1 MRLVPAVPTARPYI
15 PPPDSGAHPLRV
27 TPVMDA
33 LLTFLFKYP
42 SRVWERGEIIWGPVL
57 SPGVLLALGVTG
69 VGLALIAQTRLRGVR
84 RRDRIILGTLR
95 ALAIALVVAALWRPM
110 LVITSAV
117 PQRNVLA
124 LLLDDSRSMTIADTE
139 DGTRAA
145 AVQRAFND
153 SSALVRAFGERFSL
167 RFYRFAA
174 DVRPAAGAASLS
186 GSGTRT
192 DLAAALQGAREELV
206 GAPLAGMI
214 VVSDGA
220 DNGGADLEPAL
231 LALRARR
238 VPVHTVGVGLERFP
252 RDIAIERV
260 AYPARPLAGA
270 ALLADVTLRLRGVAG
285 ERITL
290 VADADGRRVGE
301 TTVRLPSREE
311 IVRVLI
317 PLTELAPGVH
327 RLTVRAPL
335 LAGEMV
341 TQNNESHGIVE
352 VRAGPDRV
360 LYLEGEPRPELG
372 FIRRAIASDSAL
384 QLVTLLRS
392 AERKFLRLG
401 VRDSLELAEGF
412 PATRAELFAY
422 RAVILGSIEAAFFTP
437 DQLRMLGEFVSRRGG
452 GLLALGGRNALAE
465 GGFRGTPVAE
475 VLPVA
480 LDRAVLAA
488 DALAVEYDVQP
499 TAAGRLLPSL
509 RLGLT
514 DSASLARWDSLPAL
528 TIVNALGS
536 LRPGATALL
545 NGRAAGSTTDLPVL
559 STQRFGRGA
568 AYVLGA
574 QDSWLWRMHATISV
588 EDRTHETFW
597 RQLVRSIA
605 EESPDRLEI
614 AVLPSIAAPGE
625 PVTLRARVAD
635 EGYLDVNDA
644 AVEVTVVAPD
654 GRRTLLPLEWVLGE
668 DGVYTA
674 RYVADVPGLHAIT
687 AEARRG
693 RDTVRALPTA
703 MLADD
708 SGADVEQAELRAP
721 LLRRVAESTGGRY
734 YTLANADQLAEDVI
748 YTSSGVTVRESLDL
762 WDMPIVFFVLT
773 VLLGSEW
780 AIRRARGL
788 A

>member
-1 MRLVPAVPTARPYI
+1 
-15 PPPDSGAHPLRV
+15 
-27 TPVMDA
+27 MDA
-33 LLTFLFKYP
+33 LLTFLLKYP
-42 SRVWERGEIIWGPVL
+42 SRVWERGELVWGPVL
-57 SPGVLLALGVTG
+57 APGLLLTLGIVG
-69 VGLALIAQTRLRGVR
+69 IGLAWFAHARLRGVR
-84 RRDRIILGTLR
+84 RRDRLILGVLR
-95 ALAIALVVAALWRPM
+95 AASIVVVLTALWRPM

-124 LLLDDSRSMTIADTE
+124 VLLDDSRSMTIADTD
-139 DGTRAA
+139 DGTRTAS
-145 AVQRAFND
+145 VQRVFSD
-153 SSALVRAFGERFSL
+153 SATLVRAFAERFSL

-174 DVRPAAGAASLS
+174 DVRPVAGAASLS

-192 DLAAALQGAREELV
+192 DLAAALQGAREELA

-220 DNGGADLEPAL
+220 DNAGQDLEPAL

-260 AYPARPLAGA
+260 VYPARPLAGA
-270 ALLADVTLRLRGVAG
+270 TLLADVTLRLRGVAG

-290 VADADGRRVGE
+290 FAEAGGRRVGE
-301 TTVRLPSREE
+301 TTVTLPTREE
-311 IVRVLI
+311 ILRVQI
-317 PLTELAPGVH
+317 PMSELAAGVH
-327 RLTVRAPL
+327 RVTVRTPL
-335 LAGEMV
+335 LARETV
-341 TQNNESHGIVE
+341 TQNNEAHGVIE

-360 LYLEGEPRPELG
+360 LYIEGEPRPELA
-372 FIRRAIASDSAL
+372 FLRRAVATDSAL
-384 QLVTLLRS
+384 ELVTLLRS

-412 PATRAELFAY
+412 PSTRAELFAY
-422 RAVILGSIEAAFFTP
+422 RAIILGSIEAAFFTP
-437 DQLRMLGEFVSRRGG
+437 DQLRMLSEFVSRRGG

-480 LDRAVLAA
+480 MDRAAFGV
-488 DALAVEYDVQP
+488 DAPAVEYVVRP
-499 TAAGRLLPSL
+499 TAAGRLLPAL
-509 RLGLT
+509 RLAIT
-514 DSASLARWDSLPAL
+514 DSASAARWDSLPPL
-528 TIVNALGS
+528 TVVNGLGS

-545 NGRAAGSTTDLPVL
+545 AGRRAGTSDEVSILAM
-559 STQRFGRGA
+559 QRFGRGT

-574 QDSWLWRMHATISV
+574 QDSWLWRMDASVPV

-614 AVLPSIAAPGE
+614 VAQPVIAAPGE
-625 PVTLRARVAD
+625 PITLRARVAD
-635 EGYLDVNDA
+635 DGYLDVNDA
-644 AVEVTVVAPD
+644 AVEVTVGAPN
-654 GRRTLLPLEWVLGE
+654 GRRTVVPLEWVLGE
-668 DGVYTA
+668 DGVYTGS
-674 RYVADVPGLHAIT
+674 YVADVAGMHAIS

-693 RDTVRALPTA
+693 RDTVRSLPTA
-703 MLADD
+703 LLADD
-708 SGADVEQAELRAP
+708 AGADVEQAELRVP

-734 YTLANADQLAEDVI
+734 YPLADAAQLAEDVI

-762 WDMPIVFFVLT
+762 WDMPIVFLILAT
-773 VLLGSEW
+773 LLGAEW
-780 AIRRARGL
+780 ALRRSRGL

>member
-1 MRLVPAVPTARPYI
+1 
-15 PPPDSGAHPLRV
+15 
-27 TPVMDA
+27 MDA
-33 LLTFLFKYP
+33 FLAFLFKYP
-42 SRVWERGEIIWGPVL
+42 SRVWERGELVWGPVL
-57 SPGVLLALGVTG
+57 PGWLLLASGVLA
-69 VGLALIAQTRLRGVR
+69 VGLAVAAQTWLRGIR
-84 RRDRIILGTLR
+84 RRERLTLGVLR
-95 ALAIALVVAALWRPM
+95 ASAVAIVVAALGRPM
-110 LVITSAV
+110 LAVSSAV

-124 LLLDDSRSMTIADTE
+124 VLLDDSRSMTIADTD

-145 AVQRAFND
+145 AVQRVFGD
-153 SSALVRAFGERFSL
+153 SAALVRELGERFSL

-186 GSGTRT
+186 GTGTRS
-192 DLAAALQGAREELV
+192 DLAAALQGAREELA

-220 DNGGADLEPAL
+220 DNGGQDLEPAL

-270 ALLADVTLRLRGVAG
+270 TLLADVTLRLRGVG
-285 ERITL
+285 GTRVTL
-290 VADADGRRVGE
+290 VAEAAGRRVGE
-301 TTVRLPSREE
+301 TTVTLPAREE
-311 IVRVLI
+311 IVRVQI
-317 PLTELAPGVH
+317 PLGALDPGVH
-327 RLTVRAPL
+327 RLTVRAPVL
-335 LAGEMV
+335 DGETV
-341 TQNNESHGIVE
+341 AANNEAHGVVE

-372 FIRRAIASDSAL
+372 FIRRAVALDSAL

-392 AERKFLRLG
+392 ADRKFLRLG

-412 PATRAELFAY
+412 PSTRAELFAY
-422 RAVILGSIEAAFFTP
+422 RAVILGSIEAAFFTG
-437 DQLRMLGEFVSRRGG
+437 DQLRMIGEFVSRRGG

-480 LDRAVLAA
+480 LDGVPATA
-488 DALAVEYDVQP
+488 DAPVVEYAVRP
-499 TAAGRLLPSL
+499 TLSGRVLPAL
-509 RLGLT
+509 RLGPT
-514 DSASLARWDSLPAL
+514 DSASEARWRSLPPL
-528 TIVNALGS
+528 TSVNALGS

-545 NGRAAGSTTDLPVL
+545 SGRSAGSTVEVPVL
-559 STQRFGRGA
+559 SSQRFGRGT

-574 QDSWLWRMHATISV
+574 QDSWLWRMHADIAV
-588 EDRTHETFW
+588 DDRTHETFW
-597 RQLVRSIA
+597 RQLVRSVA
-605 EESPDRLEI
+605 EEAPDRLEL
-614 AVLPSIAAPGE
+614 AVQPVIAAPGE
-625 PVTLRARVAD
+625 PVTLRARVTD

-644 AVEVTVVAPD
+644 SVEVTVEAPD
-654 GRRTLLPLEWVLGE
+654 GRRTVVPLEWVIGE

-674 RYVADVPGLHAIT
+674 RYAADAPGLHQVS

-693 RDTVRALPTA
+693 RDTTRALPTA

-708 SGADVEQAELRAP
+708 SGADVEQAELRVP
-721 LLRRVAESTGGRY
+721 LLSRIADATGGRY
-734 YTLANADQLAEDVI
+734 YALANAAQLAEDVI
-748 YTSSGVTVRESLDL
+748 YTSSGVTVRQSLDL
-762 WDMPIVFFVLT
+762 WDMPVVFLALAA
-773 VLLGSEW
+773 LLGAEW
-780 AIRRARGL
+780 ALRRARGL